1 MPEDV
6 PSLQRSSSFHYPEE
20 RTVAMETFK
29 SILMHKIAQLPSGDF
44 VRACVVA
51 IIFLL
56 ATVLVLLFSV
66 LKWLAKQYSK
76 GL

>member
-6 PSLQRSSSFHYPEE
+6 PSLQRSSSFHYTEE

-29 SILMHKIAQLPSGDF
+29 SILMRKIAQLPSDDF
-44 VRACVVA
+44 VMACVVT

-56 ATVLVLLFSV
+56 TAVLVLLFSV
-66 LKWLAKQYSK
+66 LAWLAK
-76 GL
+76 

>member
-6 PSLQRSSSFHYPEE
+6 PSLQRSSSFYHTEE

-29 SILMHKIAQLPSGDF
+29 SILMRKIAQLPSDDF
-44 VRACVVA
+44 VRACV
-51 IIFLL
+51 FLL
-56 ATVLVLLFSV
+56 TVVLVLLFSV
-66 LKWLAKQYSK
+66 LAWLAKLYFE

>member
-6 PSLQRSSSFHYPEE
+6 PSLQRSSSFYYPEE

-29 SILMHKIAQLPSGDF
+29 SILMHKIAQLPSDDF
-44 VRACVVA
+44 VMACVVT

-56 ATVLVLLFSV
+56 TTVLVLLFSV
-66 LKWLAKQYSK
+66 LAWLAK
-76 GL
+76 

>member
-29 SILMHKIAQLPSGDF
+29 SILMRKIAQLPSGDF
-44 VRACVVA
+44 VRACV
-51 IIFLL
+51 FLL
-56 ATVLVLLFSV
+56 TVVLVLLFSV
-66 LKWLAKQYSK
+66 LAWLAK
-76 GL
+76 

>member
-6 PSLQRSSSFHYPEE
+6 PALQRSSSFYYTEE

-29 SILMHKIAQLPSGDF
+29 SILMHKIAQLPSDDF
-44 VRACVVA
+44 VMACVVT

-56 ATVLVLLFSV
+56 TTVLALLLS
-66 LKWLAKQYSK
+66 LLAWLAK
-76 GL
+76 

>member
-6 PSLQRSSSFHYPEE
+6 PSLQRSSSFYHTEE

-29 SILMHKIAQLPSGDF
+29 SVLMRKIAQLPSDDF
-44 VRACVVA
+44 VMACVVT

-56 ATVLVLLFSV
+56 TGVLALLFSV
-66 LKWLAKQYSK
+66 LAWLAK
-76 GL
+76 

>member
-6 PSLQRSSSFHYPEE
+6 PSLQRSSSFHYTEE

-29 SILMHKIAQLPSGDF
+29 SILMRKIAQLPSDDF
-44 VRACVVA
+44 VMACVVT

-56 ATVLVLLFSV
+56 TTVLALLLS
-66 LKWLAKQYSK
+66 LLAWMAK
-76 GL
+76 